1 MPYTVSKMGDMYAII
16 RNADG
21 KVVGK
26 SKTKQKADASVRA
39 RMSGEKKK

>member
-1 MPYTVSKMGDMYAII
+1 MPYTIKPIGSLFAII

-26 SKTKQKADASVRA
+26 STTKEKAEASVRA
-39 RMSGEKKK
+39 RMSGENKK